1 MTAARARG
9 SRGRPPRRN
18 AVARKG
24 ARRVPARRRP
34 WVCRRILVERS
45 LQPTLAWSSDGVIA
59 AIAGVIRDAM
69 AGDAEATTGDTGSRP
84 VSG

>member
-9 SRGRPPRRN
+9 SRGKPPRRN
-18 AVARKG
+18 AVARKS

-34 WVCRRILVERS
+34 WVRRRIPVERS
-45 LQPTLAWSSDGVIA
+45 LQPTMAWSSDGVIA
-59 AIAGVIRDAM
+59 AIANVIRDAM
-69 AGDAEATTGDTGSRP
+69 TGDADATAGDTGSRP